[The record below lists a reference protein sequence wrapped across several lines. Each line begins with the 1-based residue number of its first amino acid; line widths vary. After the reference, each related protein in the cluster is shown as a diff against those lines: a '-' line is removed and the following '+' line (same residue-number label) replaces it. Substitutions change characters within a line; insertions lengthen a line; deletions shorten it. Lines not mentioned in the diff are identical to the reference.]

1 MDLFKIL
8 MLEGKINEAVKVT
21 RQMDDPTLI
30 EKMRYMAK
38 WKGVD
43 TGKPEDEMEAF
54 RCITNL
60 RKASD
65 EIDKN
70 LIYAVNCRQLTGEPS
85 YVLKHINMPWIWQF
99 RWIQPEKVL
108 EGGAVF

>member
-1 MDLFKIL
+1 
-8 MLEGKINEAVKVT
+8 
-21 RQMDDPTLI
+21 
-30 EKMRYMAK
+30 MAK

-70 LIYAVNCRQLTGEPS
+70 LIYAVNC
-85 YVLKHINMPWIWQF
+85 
-99 RWIQPEKVL
+99 
-108 EGGAVF
+108 